1 MSEKF
6 EGHIF
11 KRYDGELHHLHYLVL
26 EMGGLVLTQVN
37 TALNAFR
44 DRNVAL
50 AQKVVAWDR
59 EVDQL
64 EVRADDEIV
73 KLIARRCPMG
83 SDLRMVMAV
92 SKSISDLERIGDEA
106 VRIAG
111 LVIQLFGSEGGD
123 PNPALL
129 RGVNKM
135 GELAV
140 ANLRGALDLFEV
152 WNEEKARRVV
162 AGYKDMDEEF
172 QADLRLLITYVI
184 EDARNFGYAI
194 SVVLVIKALE
204 RIGHHAH
211 NLAENVVFQVKG
223 EDIRATESLDSPPP
237 APED

>member
-6 EGHIF
+6 EGHTF

-26 EMGGLVLTQVN
+26 EMGGLVLAQVS
-37 TALNAFR
+37 TAINAFR
-44 DRNVAL
+44 DRDVAL
-50 AQKVVAWDR
+50 ARKVVAWDR
-59 EVDQL
+59 EVDRL
-64 EVRADDEIV
+64 EVGADQEIV
-73 KLIARRCPMG
+73 KLIARRCPMA

-106 VRIAG
+106 VRIAA
-111 LVIQLFGSEGGD
+111 LVVELFGSEGSD
-123 PNPALL
+123 PSPALL
-129 RGVNKM
+129 RGINRM
-135 GELAV
+135 GEMAV

-152 WNEEKARRVV
+152 WNEEKAFRVIDS
-162 AGYKDMDEEF
+162 YKDMDEEF

-184 EDARNFGYAI
+184 EDTRNFGYAV

-223 EDIRATESLDSPPP
+223 EDIRASESAAAPP
-237 APED
+237 ADPDD